1 MSWWVPIAL
10 AGGFWLGYVLRH
22 SLGITR
28 ELGAWHEGYLW
39 GSPPRIRG
47 PQLAPDPGS
56 YQAREGSAVELEPA
70 ETR

>member
-39 GSPPRIRG
+39 GRRHESEDHNWPQIQAHIRREKE
-47 PQLAPDPGS
+47 APWN
-56 YQAREGSAVELEPA
+56 
-70 ETR
+70 